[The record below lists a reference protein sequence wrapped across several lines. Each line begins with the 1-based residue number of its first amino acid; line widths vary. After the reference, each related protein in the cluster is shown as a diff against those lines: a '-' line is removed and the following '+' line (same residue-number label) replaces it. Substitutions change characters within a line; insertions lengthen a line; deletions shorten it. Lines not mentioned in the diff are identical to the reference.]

1 MFCMIIRVLGR
12 LKAEEANEADPRLA
26 AIDALIP
33 NMQSLENKVWQ
44 DGPIYQLILAPVDRR

>member
-26 AIDALIP
+26 A
-33 NMQSLENKVWQ
+33 ENKVWQ